1 MHISEGVLP
10 LATLATGYAVSGVG
24 IAAGLR
30 SIRDERIVRTAMMS
44 STFFVASFIHVPV
57 GPANIHLVLNGLV
70 GLLTGR
76 ACFPAI
82 GLALFLQALLFQF
95 GGLTTL
101 GINTMN
107 MALPALLCSLIFSS
121 PVARGRIPLLPAGFL
136 CGTLS
141 VFLSALLLSLSLASA
156 GEAFLPAAK
165 LVFVANIPLMLVDGA
180 ITAIV
185 LQFIGTVKPEMLD
198 P

>member
-10 LATLATGYAVSGVG
+10 LATLATGYAVS
-24 IAAGLR
+24 AAGLAVGLR
-30 SIRDERIVRTAMMS
+30 HIRDDRIVRTAMMS
-44 STFFVASFIHVPV
+44 SAFFVASFIHVPV
-57 GPANIHLVLNGLV
+57 GPANVHLVLNGLV

-107 MALPALLCSLIFSS
+107 MALPALLCFLLLS
-121 PVARGRIPLLPAGFL
+121 PQVARGRIPLLPAGFL
-136 CGTLS
+136 CGSLS
-141 VFLSALLLSLSLASA
+141 VFLGALMLSLSLASA

-165 LVFVANIPLMLVDGA
+165 IAFVTNIPLMLIDGA
-180 ITAIV
+180 ITAVV
-185 LQFIGTVKPEMLD
+185 LQFIGTVKPEMLEQ
-198 P
+198 